1 MSTSLTVTQQA
12 VLTHAHEHAEG
23 KIDWFP
29 DTIKGGARQKVI
41 DGLANRGLITS
52 KRNNWFISAA
62 GYEALDVPRKGRL
75 TLQAIDAVIKTTSV
89 SADEPAKT
97 PRFRDNSKQA
107 QVLAMLSR
115 PVGVTI
121 AQICEAT
128 GWQPH
133 TVRGTLA
140 GTFKKKLGLE
150 ITSTKETG
158 AERVYKVVT

>member
-1 MSTSLTVTQQA
+1 MTTQLTITQLA
-12 VLTHAHEHAEG
+12 VLTHAHEHTEG

-41 DGLANRGLITS
+41 DGLSNRGLITS

-62 GYEALDVPRKGRL
+62 GYEALGVPRKGAV

-89 SADEPAKT
+89 SADETAKVLRT
-97 PRFRDNSKQA
+97 RDNSKQA
-107 QVLAMLSR
+107 QVTAMLRR
-115 PVGVTI
+115 PEGATI
-121 AQICEAT
+121 AQICETT

-133 TVRGTLA
+133 TVRGTFA
-140 GTFKKKLGLE
+140 GTFQKKLGLE